1 QVFTTSLSEGP
12 VAGVMREYLLSKL
25 NCIERSATPDEIH
38 QASEV
43 FVTNAVRG
51 IQWVGEIEGSSIPEC
66 RISREIYH
74 DIILPLF
81 AAPQTK

>member
-1 QVFTTSLSEGP
+1 
-12 VAGVMREYLLSKL
+12 
-25 NCIERSATPDEIH
+25 
-38 QASEV
+38 
-43 FVTNAVRG
+43 
-51 IQWVGEIEGSSIPEC
+51 VGEIEGSSIPEC